1 MGDLSIRSV
10 DRDAADI
17 VVRVVGIRGNFVL
30 TLAQIELSIGIFI
43 WYVWCPIGMNCNHRE
58 PVIIPQN

>member
-43 WYVWCPIGMNCNHRE
+43 WYV
-58 PVIIPQN
+58 